1 MITGQ
6 MEVQTSR
13 PKQTCQV
20 VQLWVAVI
28 LSGEIPSI
36 PRGAQESHSKVNLTH
51 IGLDPPCN
59 GLSWISALLLEL
71 YLQQTCLFKALPFL
85 KN

>member
-13 PKQTCQV
+13 PRYTYQM

-28 LSGEIPSI
+28 RSDKIPSI
-36 PRGAQESHSKVNLTH
+36 PSGAQESHSKVNLTH

-59 GLSWISALLLEL
+59 GLSWISALLL
-71 YLQQTCLFKALPFL
+71 
-85 KN
+85 